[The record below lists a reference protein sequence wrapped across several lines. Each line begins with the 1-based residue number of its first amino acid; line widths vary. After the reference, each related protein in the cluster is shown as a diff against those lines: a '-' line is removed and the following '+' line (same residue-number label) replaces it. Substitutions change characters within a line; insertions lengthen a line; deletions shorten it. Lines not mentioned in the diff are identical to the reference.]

1 MLNSVGLQNPGI
13 EHVIAHELPELQK
26 YFYKKVIANISG
38 FSEEEYVYCARRL
51 DTQDCVGILEVNI
64 SCCLLYTSPVSAE
77 TAPHYLLFT
86 EKDVRDSGDY
96 KMNPPIR
103 GEADRDALIEAVCDG
118 TIDVIAT
125 DHAPHSYEEKSGGFQ
140 KSLNG
145 IVGLETARCV

>member
-1 MLNSVGLQNPGI
+1 MCHASTKESVRLIREAKKAGL
-13 EHVIAHELPELQK
+13 
-26 YFYKKVIANISG
+26 
-38 FSEEEYVYCARRL
+38 
-51 DTQDCVGILEVNI
+51 
-64 SCCLLYTSPVSAE
+64 PVSAE

-145 IVGLETARCV
+145 IVGLETAFALIYTNFVKKGISRWSALRS